1 MSLTNWEKVYSF
13 ETFLSIM
20 QVKVYL
26 IKYVNDSKLKGI
38 MNVSHLSE
46 QCHHSSNSVLSHH
59 LE

>member
-26 IKYVNDSKLKGI
+26 IKYVNDSSWKG
-38 MNVSHLSE
+38 
-46 QCHHSSNSVLSHH
+46 
-59 LE
+59 